1 LKDKNFTCFLLVKFY
16 LRELRWCQKAE
27 EDLIRGAA
35 VCSYCQR
42 VWGGGKEQ
50 VHSKSPHGLGYFSE
64 GAQKDDI
71 TAQRAEREI
80 DRKRR

>member
-1 LKDKNFTCFLLVKFY
+1 MALVT
-16 LRELRWCQKAE
+16 
-27 EDLIRGAA
+27 
-35 VCSYCQR
+35 
-42 VWGGGKEQ
+42 
-50 VHSKSPHGLGYFSE
+50 YFSE